1 MTAPLSFWFLWDV
14 SEPTLLLA
22 KILDPDSFHNLSC
35 LDQVGNEG
43 VVNNWNYNSCPKILV

>member
-22 KILDPDSFHNLSC
+22 KILDPDSFDNLSC

-43 VVNNWNYNSCPKILV
+43 VVNN